1 MRIGEL
7 AERTSTPV
15 DTIRYYE
22 KVGLLPAVD
31 RSAGNYRA
39 YGPAQV
45 QRLNFIRRCRALD
58 MSLDEIR
65 ALLDFCDAPS
75 RDCGAVNTLLDEHLA
90 HVETR
95 LRDLQRLARELRQLR
110 SACRSPGAAEQCR
123 ILRELRQPNSGSRR
137 ATAHG
142 RSTHESTPNRGT
154 ARGGSS

>member
-22 KVGLLPAVD
+22 TAGLLPAVD

-123 ILRELRQPNSGSRR
+123 ILLDLRQTSAGRLRP
-137 ATAHG
+137 APHT
-142 RSTHESTPNRGT
+142 RSTHAA
-154 ARGGSS
+154 ARSRSR

>member
-22 KVGLLPAVD
+22 KAGLLPAVD

-110 SACRSPGAAEQCR
+110 SACRSPGAAEQCQ
-123 ILRELRQPNSGSRR
+123 ILLALRQTNPRARLSTTHGRGTRASTSRR
-137 ATAHG
+137 AV
-142 RSTHESTPNRGT
+142 
-154 ARGGSS
+154 ARRGSS

>member
-22 KVGLLPAVD
+22 KAGLLSAAD

-39 YGPAQV
+39 YGTAQV

-58 MSLDEIR
+58 MSLEEIR
-65 ALLDFCDAPS
+65 VLLDFCDAPA
-75 RDCGAVNTLLDEHLA
+75 RDCGAVNALIDEHLA

-95 LRDLQRLARELRQLR
+95 LRDLRRLARELRQLG
-110 SACRSPGAAEQCR
+110 SACRSPGVAAQCR
-123 ILRELRQPNSGSRR
+123 ILQELRQTGPTAPR
-137 ATAHG
+137 ATWLGHG
-142 RSTHESTPNRGT
+142 RHASTSHGAV
-154 ARGGSS
+154 ARRRSR

>member
-7 AERTSTPV
+7 AERTFTPV

-22 KVGLLPAVD
+22 KAGLLPAVD
-31 RSAGNYRA
+31 RSASNYRA

-58 MSLDEIR
+58 MSLEEIR
-65 ALLDFCDAPS
+65 ALLDFCDVPS
-75 RDCGAVNTLLDEHLA
+75 RDCGEVNTLLDEHLA

-123 ILRELRQPNSGSRR
+123 ILLDLRQSSTSARRVTGHGRGIHASTPKGAVARRGSR
-137 ATAHG
+137 
-142 RSTHESTPNRGT
+142 
-154 ARGGSS
+154 

>member
-123 ILRELRQPNSGSRR
+123 ILLELRQSSTRARRLTGHGRGTHASTPHGAVARRGSR
-137 ATAHG
+137 
-142 RSTHESTPNRGT
+142 
-154 ARGGSS
+154 